1 MKKIFSII
9 FNTILVLSLNAQVSG
24 IVYDNSE
31 AGKKPMFGVNIWWEN
46 TSIGTTSDIHGKFE
60 LAKSKESNN
69 LIFSFVGYNNDTIE
83 VKKTHQNLEVLLN
96 SNIILDEV
104 IVGERQVGTHYSRME
119 IGSVQTISGAE
130 LCKAACC
137 NLSESF
143 ETNASVDASYSDA
156 TTGAKQIKLLGLA
169 GKYVQMMTEN
179 FPNLYGLSQPY
190 ALGYIPG
197 PWMESIQV
205 SKGTSAVIN
214 GYDAITGQ
222 INIEY
227 KKPKTADALYFNQF
241 LSSAGKSET
250 NLDGSI
256 ILSPKWSTM
265 IFAHS
270 QSDFFEIDENK
281 DGFMDMPKMQQNI
294 LFNRWDY
301 FGKNLTIRTGIQY
314 IDENRKSGQSSKFLN
329 SSEILDPYKIQIATK
344 RFQGFYKMGYVFP
357 EKNYRSLAMVSSFTY
372 HDQNSIYGKTNFD
385 ATQQSAYLNVIWQ
398 SAFSGNEDHKYN
410 VGLSFKYENLNQ
422 LLNDS
427 TMLNQEIVPGTYF
440 QYTASLPFNLHVIA
454 GIRADYHNQEGVL
467 ITPRLNLKYNITGAI
482 SWRAS
487 VGKGYRYANVLAE
500 NNYLLASSRKFIIAP
515 DLKLEEAWNFGSN
528 ITWYIPIGDRDMAIN
543 AEFYRTQFVNQ
554 IIADFES
561 PREVKFYNLDGKSY
575 SNTYQ
580 IEASYALIKGL
591 DATAAFRYNDVKQT
605 IDNKL
610 LEAPLTN
617 RFKAL
622 LTMSYKTPLEKWQ
635 FDFTTQFNGGG
646 RIPSTEEN
654 PLAYRF
660 DTEFPSYYIM
670 NAQITKY
677 FKTWEIYLG
686 AENILNFVQKN
697 PIIAASDPYGD
708 FFDSSLIWG
717 PVHGRKFYIGI
728 RFALA
733 KKEDN

>member
-1 MKKIFSII
+1 MKKIYSII
-9 FNTILVLSLNAQVSG
+9 FNVLFVLTLNAQVSG
-24 IVYDNSE
+24 IVYDNSD
-31 AGKKPMFGVNIWWEN
+31 KKPMFGVNIWWKN
-46 TSIGTTSDIHGKFE
+46 TNIGTTSDIYGKFE
-60 LAKSKESNN
+60 LSKPKESNK
-69 LIFSFVGYNNDTIE
+69 LIFSFVGYNTDTIE
-83 VKKTHQNLEVLLN
+83 VLKNNQKLEVFLN

-104 IVGERQVGTHYSRME
+104 IVGERRSGTHYSRME
-119 IGSVQTISGAE
+119 VGNVQTISGAE

-156 TTGAKQIKLLGLA
+156 TTGAKQIRLLGLA

-179 FPNLYGLSQPY
+179 IPNLYGLSQPY

-227 KKPKTADALYFNQF
+227 KKPKTSDALSFNQF
-241 LSSAGKSET
+241 FSSSSRAET
-250 NLDGSI
+250 NIDVSFI
-256 ILSPKWSTM
+256 VNPKWSTM

-270 QSDFFEIDENK
+270 QNDFLEVDDNK
-281 DGFMDMPKMQQNI
+281 DGFMDMPKMRQNI

-301 FGKNLTIRTGIQY
+301 LGEYLTIRFGAQY
-314 IDENRKSGQSSKFLN
+314 IDEVRKSGQTSKFLKN
-329 SSEILDPYKIQIATK
+329 NEITNPYKIFLGTK

-357 EKNYRSLAMVSSFTY
+357 KKDYKSLAMVSSFTY

-385 ATQQSAYLNVIWQ
+385 ATQQSVYLNIIWQ
-398 SAFSGNEDHKYN
+398 SAFAGNEDHKYN
-410 VGLSFKYENLNQ
+410 AGLSFKYENLNQ
-422 LLNDS
+422 LLKDS
-427 TMLNQEIVPGTYF
+427 TMLNQEIVPGGYF
-440 QYTASLPFNLHVIA
+440 QYTANFPFNLHLIA
-454 GIRADYHNQEGVL
+454 GLRTDYHNQEGFL
-467 ITPRLNLKYNITGAI
+467 ITPRLNIKYNITGAL

-528 ITWYIPIGDRDMAIN
+528 ITWYIPIGNRDMTIN

-561 PREVKFYNLDGKSY
+561 VREVKFYNLDGKSY

-580 IEASYALIKGL
+580 IEASYTILKGL
-591 DATAAFRYNDVKQT
+591 DATVAFRYNDVKQT
-605 IDNKL
+605 IGGKL

-617 RFKAL
+617 RFKGL

-635 FDFTTQFNGGG
+635 FDFTTQLNGPG
-646 RIPSTEEN
+646 RIPSTEGN
-654 PLAYRF
+654 PVDYRLE
-660 DTEFPSYYIM
+660 TEFSSYYIM
-670 NAQITKY
+670 NVQVTKY
-677 FKTWEIYLG
+677 FKFWEIYLG
-686 AENILNFVQKN
+686 VENIFNFVQKN
-697 PIIAASDPYGD
+697 PIIDAINPYGD
-708 FFDSSLIWG
+708 YFDSSLIWG
-717 PVHGRKFYIGI
+717 PIHGRKFHIGI
-728 RFALA
+728 RFALE
-733 KKEDN
+733 KKENN

>member
-1 MKKIFSII
+1 MKKIVSII
-9 FNTILVLSLNAQVSG
+9 FFTIIVWNLSAQVIG
-24 IVYDNSE
+24 IVFENSNV
-31 AGKKPMFGVNIWWEN
+31 GKKPMFGVNVWWEN
-46 TSIGTTSDIHGKFE
+46 TNIGTTTDINGKFDI
-60 LAKSKESNN
+60 KKPDNSNK
-69 LIFSFVGYNNDTIE
+69 LIFSFVGYNSDTIFVE
-83 VKKTHQNLEVLLN
+83 KNHQKLEVLLN
-96 SNIILDEV
+96 NNIILDEI

-179 FPNLYGLSQPY
+179 FPNLYGLSQAY

-205 SKGTSAVIN
+205 SKGTSTVIN

-227 KKPKTADALYFNQF
+227 KKPKTADVLYFNQF
-241 LSSAGKSET
+241 FSSAGKSET

-265 IFAHS
+265 IFAHT
-270 QSDFFEIDENK
+270 QTDLFEVDENK

-301 FGKNLTIRTGIQY
+301 FGKDLTIRTGIQY
-314 IDENRKSGQSSKFLN
+314 IDENRKGGQTTDVFNASEVLN
-329 SSEILDPYKIQIATK
+329 PYKIFIGTK
-344 RFQGFYKMGYVFP
+344 RFQAFYKMGYVFP
-357 EKNYRSLAMVSSFTY
+357 EKSYQSLSMVSSFTY
-372 HDQNSIYGKTNFD
+372 HTQNSFYGNTNFD
-385 ATQQSAYLNVIWQ
+385 AKQQSAYLNLIWQ
-398 SAFSGNEDHKYN
+398 SAFAGNQDHKYN
-410 VGLSFKYENLNQ
+410 AGLSFKSENLNQ
-422 LLNDS
+422 VLNDS
-427 TMLNQEIVPGTYF
+427 IMLNTEIIPGAYF
-440 QYTASLPFNLHVIA
+440 QYTASFPFNLHLIA
-454 GIRADYHNQEGVL
+454 GLRTDYHNVEGLL
-467 ITPRLNLKYNITGAI
+467 ITPRLNLKYNISGNL

-487 VGKGYRYANVLAE
+487 VGKGYRYANIIAE
-500 NNYLLASSRKFIIAP
+500 NNYLLASSRKISIAP
-515 DLKLEEAWNFGSN
+515 NLRLEEAWNFGTN
-528 ITWYIPIGDRDMAIN
+528 ITYYIPIGDRDMAIN
-543 AEFYRTQFVNQ
+543 LEFYRTQFENQ

-561 PREVKFYNLDGKSY
+561 PREVKFYNLNGKSY

-580 IEASYALIKGL
+580 IEASYAILKGL
-591 DATAAFRYNDVKQT
+591 DATAAFRFNDVKQT
-605 IDNKL
+605 ISGNL
-610 LEAPLTN
+610 VEAPLTN

-622 LTMSYKTPLEKWQ
+622 LTMSYKTRLEKWQ
-635 FDFTTQFNGGG
+635 FDFTNQFNGGG
-646 RIPSTEEN
+646 RIPSTIEN
-654 PLAYRF
+654 PIEYRF

-670 NAQITKY
+670 NAQVTKY
-677 FKTWEIYLG
+677 FKLWEIYVG

-697 PIIAASDPYGD
+697 PIIAADDPYGEY
-708 FFDSSLIWG
+708 FDSSLIWG

-733 KKEDN
+733 KKENN